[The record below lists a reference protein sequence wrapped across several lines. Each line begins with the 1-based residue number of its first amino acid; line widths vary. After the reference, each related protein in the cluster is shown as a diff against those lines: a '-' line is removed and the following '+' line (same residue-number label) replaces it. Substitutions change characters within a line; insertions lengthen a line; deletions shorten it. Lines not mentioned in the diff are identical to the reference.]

1 MDVVGYMLCKYGHY
15 IIRLDRANSSG
26 GGVAVLI
33 KQGIRYSILPHPKTS
48 IIEAIG
54 VNIHTEQG
62 DVKLFAVYAP
72 RQCVDSNGTSALFA
86 DDLRKLTD
94 DQTRYVVAGD
104 LNARHPQWRNHIRNK
119 NGALLA
125 DHLSSGTCDIHFP
138 DDPTFLSPAGTPSTL
153 DVFLSD
159 LPISKPTTI
168 HDLSSDHYPV
178 VCKLECTPTPA
189 RPAMRRDYHRVNWVS
204 LSRIVDS
211 RIPDQP
217 DLPTIDA
224 IDNQLEAFENAV
236 HQAEE
241 ACIREVPVRRQF
253 TAIDDF
259 TRQLIQQRNVAR
271 RQFQRSGCLL
281 KKEEVSVLNANIR
294 DRMTVIRNEQ
304 FASSVTRMEDLTKP
318 FWKVAKILKK
328 RPKAVP
334 PLKDNGELLVSPP
347 EKANA
352 IASKLVEA
360 HNLGAGMLIPHEDA
374 VQRTIALLDAETD
387 APFGGRVSEDEANV
401 PDYLTRILRS
411 YLSERKFQ
419 VHLSGAVSEVQDVA
433 AGVPQADCKLALYAD
448 DSAIIANGRTP
459 AHYRSRLQQGVS
471 TYVAYLASWK
481 IKVNESKTQAI
492 LFRHRLSPKL
502 LPPPDCYVRVNGC
515 IVPWLQEV
523 IYLGVI
529 FDCKLLYRAHTDSLK
544 GRCTGLLKALYP
556 LIARRSRLS
565 RRNKLAL
572 LKSVIAPVV
581 NYAMA
586 VWGKCAAT
594 HKQKLQVVQ
603 NRLLR
608 IILDVPHDTRTRDLH
623 RIADY
628 KTVEQRIEDSLD
640 RLFLS
645 ATASEYPLIRALAT

>member
-1 MDVVGYMLCKYGHY
+1 MSLATCCANMGSREPLTLYLSNWNARSVGPKKFELENFLARNRIDVGVITETRLNPSKNFSLSEHY

-72 RQCVDSNGTSALFA
+72 RQCVDSNGTSDLFA
-86 DDLRKLTD
+86 EDLRKLTD

-294 DRMTVIRNEQ
+294 DRMTVIRNE
-304 FASSVTRMEDLTKP
+304 
-318 FWKVAKILKK
+318 
-328 RPKAVP
+328 
-334 PLKDNGELLVSPP
+334 
-347 EKANA
+347 
-352 IASKLVEA
+352 
-360 HNLGAGMLIPHEDA
+360 
-374 VQRTIALLDAETD
+374 
-387 APFGGRVSEDEANV
+387 
-401 PDYLTRILRS
+401 
-411 YLSERKFQ
+411 
-419 VHLSGAVSEVQDVA
+419 
-433 AGVPQADCKLALYAD
+433 
-448 DSAIIANGRTP
+448 
-459 AHYRSRLQQGVS
+459 
-471 TYVAYLASWK
+471 
-481 IKVNESKTQAI
+481 
-492 LFRHRLSPKL
+492 
-502 LPPPDCYVRVNGC
+502 
-515 IVPWLQEV
+515 
-523 IYLGVI
+523 
-529 FDCKLLYRAHTDSLK
+529 
-544 GRCTGLLKALYP
+544 
-556 LIARRSRLS
+556 
-565 RRNKLAL
+565 
-572 LKSVIAPVV
+572 
-581 NYAMA
+581 
-586 VWGKCAAT
+586 
-594 HKQKLQVVQ
+594 
-603 NRLLR
+603 
-608 IILDVPHDTRTRDLH
+608 
-623 RIADY
+623 
-628 KTVEQRIEDSLD
+628 
-640 RLFLS
+640 
-645 ATASEYPLIRALAT
+645 